1 MSRTKLR
8 NKPIAE
14 QIATYEY
21 EIARIDDNIAKA
33 RAQQTVLR
41 KLIRKLQRPDAEA
54 RYQKHMMQ
62 HERQVRINER
72 KALSNEQKALRIAER
87 HERMQREV
95 EECLRMN
102 GKIL

>member
-33 RAQQTVLR
+33 RAQQAVLR
-41 KLIRKLQRPDAEA
+41 KLIRKLQEPDAEK
-54 RYQKHMMQ
+54 RYQKHMAQ
-62 HERQVRINER
+62 RER
-72 KALSNEQKALRIAER
+72 ALTAKQRDEEAIAKR

>member
-8 NKPIAE
+8 NKPIVE

-33 RAQQTVLR
+33 RAQQAVLR
-41 KLIRKLQRPDAEA
+41 KLIRKLQEPDAEK
-54 RYQKHMMQ
+54 RYQKHMARR
-62 HERQVRINER
+62 ER
-72 KALSNEQKALRIAER
+72 ALTANQRDEEAIAKR

>member
-14 QIATYEY
+14 QIAAYEY
-21 EIARIDDNIAKA
+21 EIARIDEHIATG
-33 RAQQTVLR
+33 RAQQAVLR
-41 KLIRKLQRPDAEA
+41 KLIRKLQEPDAEK
-54 RYQKHMMQ
+54 RYQKHMAQ
-62 HERQVRINER
+62 RER
-72 KALSNEQKALRIAER
+72 ALTANQRDEEAIAKR